1 MAIRR
6 TAIWLLAAGIVLWS
20 ADRAAAQ
27 PAHSNLHYQVPHP
40 TYERGPAPF
49 SNDVPGPE
57 RLINPFHPVGFEP
70 QFDWFAPAETSGYGR
85 GPRPHIGYFF
95 SYERVFWSLSKSET
109 ALVGSPTAAPPETD
123 SFIGDIF
130 GGFPAVNT
138 VDTGKLLAN
147 GAWGNRWELGYIDT
161 DDYGWF
167 VSVLDHV
174 SQSQY
179 HRDQFVRVQ
188 FNDPSDLLFGT
199 VIIDNILFG
208 VGKMETVF
216 EEAMLQN
223 IARLNGVEVNRFY
236 RARQLHSGA
245 YFEVLYGVRWLQLQD
260 MFIFIGENTSGN
272 FLNPLQ
278 NSFWRIRTQNNL
290 VGPEIGMRLFRQRGR
305 WVTSLEA
312 RFLAAANF
320 QNAQMR
326 TVLGDEIGAILNEFD
341 ATEGVVLPRAFTGLG
356 SNKHDFYTTFSP
368 VGELKVNVSWQ
379 ATRNVGLKVGYTGM
393 VIGNVTRASN
403 RFRYDEDDLVTLR
416 DGKYHQL
423 FFVNGINFGVEI
435 NR

>member
-1 MAIRR
+1 MRIRR
-6 TAIWLLAAGIVLWS
+6 TAIWLLAAGISLSV
-20 ADRAAAQ
+20 AGRAIAQ

-49 SNDVPGPE
+49 SNDTPGPE
-57 RLINPFHPVGFEP
+57 RLINPFKPVGFEP

-95 SYERVFWSLSKSET
+95 SYERVFWSLSKAKT
-109 ALVGSPTAAPPETD
+109 AIVGSETAAPPVAN
-123 SFIGDIF
+123 SFIDDFF

-179 HRDQFVRVQ
+179 HRDRGVRVQ
-188 FNDPSDLLFGT
+188 FNDPADLLFGT
-199 VIIDNILFG
+199 VLIDDLLFG
-208 VGKMETVF
+208 IGKMEVEF
-216 EEAMLQN
+216 EDVMLQN

-260 MFIFIGENTSGN
+260 MFIFIGENTSGT
-272 FLNPLQ
+272 FINPLQ

-320 QNAQMR
+320 QNTQLR
-326 TVLGDEIGAILNEFD
+326 TQLGDEIAGIVNQFD
-341 ATEGVVLPRAFTGLG
+341 ETEGVLLPRAFLGLG
-356 SNKHDFYTTFSP
+356 SNKHDFATTFAP
-368 VGELKVNVSWQ
+368 MGELKVSVSWQ

-403 RFRYDEDDLVTLR
+403 RFDYTTNDLVSIL
-416 DGKYHQL
+416 DGNRHQI